1 MVSRITVQFLVLT
14 AELELAKAVNGHFQT
29 FVTKRK
35 DIFQSLPF
43 PPLLNRKYS
52 FHVPMSRYNA
62 VLFMHNF

>member
-43 PPLLNRKYS
+43 PPCLTDNT
-52 FHVPMSRYNA
+52 
-62 VLFMHNF
+62 LFMHL